1 MKTYILL
8 FIFLCMSILSKGFS
22 QNKTTAQD
30 TETYTSIQEALRNPE
45 KVKRLDLSNQKIDF
59 PKGFWSKFKNLEYL
73 SLKNEGL
80 MFLPEGISEL
90 KSLKVLDVSGNDF
103 KVLPSGFTKLTKL
116 EELFLNDEK
125 NIDLSR
131 NIDLISKMKNLKVLH
146 IENDGLKKLPP
157 NFWKLNY
164 LEAVYLNDNELK
176 EFDFPKQKI
185 NNLKNI
191 YLNNNLFMP
200 SDIDR
205 LNTQYGTLLR
215 F

>member
-1 MKTYILL
+1 MKILL
-8 FIFLCMSILSKGFS
+8 KMSFILLLIGIMAKSQERYEFNSIREA
-22 QNKTTAQD
+22 NK
-30 TETYTSIQEALRNPE
+30 NPD
-45 KVKRLDLSNQKIDF
+45 KVTRLNLSNETGNLESIDW
-59 PKGFWSKFKNLEYL
+59 KKFRNLEYL
-73 SLKNEGL
+73 SLKDL
-80 MFLPEGISEL
+80 HLKKIPEGIISLPKL
-90 KSLKVLDVSGNDF
+90 KILDVSGNDF
-103 KVLPSGFTKLTKL
+103 KVLPSDFTKLTKL

-125 NIDLSR
+125 NIDISG
-131 NIDLISKMKNLKVLH
+131 NIDLLSKMKNLKVLH
-146 IENDGLKKLPP
+146 IENDRLKKLPP

-164 LEAVYLNDNELK
+164 LESVYLNDNQLK
-176 EFDFPKQKI
+176 EFDFPKEKI